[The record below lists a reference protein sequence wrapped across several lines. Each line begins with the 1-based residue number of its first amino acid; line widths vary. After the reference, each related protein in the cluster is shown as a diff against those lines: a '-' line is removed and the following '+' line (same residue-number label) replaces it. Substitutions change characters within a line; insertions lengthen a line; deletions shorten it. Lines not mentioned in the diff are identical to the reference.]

1 MLVTVALHRDSSG
14 SDKKFLIC
22 IARRAPL
29 NELKDKPALLGF
41 DQFSSRINLQY
52 QIESLDARYV
62 QRVVHGRV
70 HSLLSLSL
78 VI

>member
-29 NELKDKPALLGF
+29 KELKDEPALLGF

-62 QRVVHGRV
+62 EGHLFACA
-70 HSLLSLSL
+70 HLSLSL
-78 VI
+78 